1 MKILSPR
8 VHGYL
13 DYILVALFLLAP
25 TLFGMSNVPSM
36 ISYALAA
43 IHLTETILTAFPLGI
58 VSLIPFTIHGASEFL
73 ISFVLIALP
82 WVAGFASEA
91 PARNFFVGSG
101 ILIFVV
107 WLTTDYKAATE
118 KSILAEA

>member
-13 DYILVALFLLAP
+13 DYLLVALFLLAP

-36 ISYALAA
+36 ISYALA
-43 IHLTETILTAFPLGI
+43 IVHLTETFFTAFPLGL
-58 VSLIPFTIHGASEFL
+58 VGLIPFTIHGASEFL

-82 WVAGFASEA
+82 WVAGFASET

-101 ILIFVV
+101 ILIFAV
-107 WLTTDYKAATE
+107 WLTTDYKAAA
-118 KSILAEA
+118 KSVLAEA

>member
-13 DYILVALFLLAP
+13 DYLLVALFLLAP
-25 TLFGMSNVPSM
+25 TLFGMSSVPGM
-36 ISYALAA
+36 ISYALAVV
-43 IHLTETILTAFPLGI
+43 HLTETFFTAFPLGL
-58 VSLIPFTIHGASEFL
+58 VNLIPFTIHGASEFL
-73 ISFVLIALP
+73 ISFVLIAMP
-82 WVAGFASEA
+82 WVAGFAAEA

-107 WLTTDYKAATE
+107 WLTTDYKAAME
-118 KSILAEA
+118 KSVLAEA

>member
-13 DYILVALFLLAP
+13 DYVLVVLFLLAP
-25 TLFGMSNVPSM
+25 TLFGLSSVPAT

-43 IHLTETILTAFPLGI
+43 IHLTETVLTAFPLGL

-82 WVAGFASEA
+82 WVAGFASEV

-101 ILIFVV
+101 LLVFVV
-107 WLTTDYKAATE
+107 WLTTDYKAAAE
-118 KSILAEA
+118 KSVLAEA

>member
-82 WVAGFASEA
+82 WVAGFAAEA

>member
-91 PARNFFVGSG
+91 SARNFFVGSG